1 MILITHVAQATRRAG
16 PHTAALAARSVWP
29 QTPCCQRQHSS
40 VGAGGAHVVTVV
52 IAMSPQP
59 QGTRD
64 KLEPTDRLWVQGA
77 AGVRLTDRPLP

>member
-1 MILITHVAQATRRAG
+1 M
-16 PHTAALAARSVWP
+16 
-29 QTPCCQRQHSS
+29 
-40 VGAGGAHVVTVV
+40 VTVV